1 MAIVMGLDQ
10 RRAQITAD
18 WSDTDSG
25 EVGRARIAPAHHSEL
40 RRFLIRF
47 AGRRL
52 EVALEATTDWRFV
65 LEELRAIDAEVH
77 LAEPAETAAL
87 RGPNKRAKSDRV
99 DARHLR
105 ELLMIRRLPES
116 WIPPD
121 HVLDLRAKVRLRHAL
136 VDQRGEWQQ
145 PIQACCT
152 TTVCRSAGS
161 CRPAP
166 TARAWPSASSRTAPA
181 SRSPW
186 RADDRRAPCAGGA
199 DHRGVA
205 TCRQRTDRRQPRLP
219 RAGAQAAQALPPQ
232 RSASSATTPCSR
244 PDTSVRAQPLH
255 HTHAPR
261 SAPRISLPPRARGRP

>member
-87 RGPNKRAKSDRV
+87 RGPLKRAKSDRV

-145 PIQACCT
+145 PIQA
-152 TTVCRSAGS
+152 VLYHHG
-161 CRPAP
+161 
-166 TARAWPSASSRTAPA
+166 
-181 SRSPW
+181 
-186 RADDRRAPCAGGA
+186 
-199 DHRGVA
+199 
-205 TCRQRTDRRQPRLP
+205 L
-219 RAGAQAAQALPPQ
+219 PQ
-232 RSASSATTPCSR
+232 RRELPTSANRACLAER
-244 PDTSVRAQPLH
+244 KLPDG
-255 HTHAPR
+255 
-261 SAPRISLPPRARGRP
+261 ARQQITVACR